1 MGTVQGIELL
11 LLATAILI
19 GVAYIATQVVRR
31 PSDHPVGR
39 LLLGLVP
46 AVIAVALIL
55 FSRVDVVPDDA
66 EQPLWIVT
74 IVLVSGLLIVGTTWR
89 VSRH

>member
-1 MGTVQGIELL
+1 MGTIQGLELL
-11 LLATAILI
+11 LLATAILV
-19 GVAYIATQVVRR
+19 GVAYIATQVVRH

-66 EQPLWIVT
+66 EQSLWIVA
-74 IVLVSGLLIVGTTWR
+74 IVLVSGLLIAGTTWR

>member
-1 MGTVQGIELL
+1 
-11 LLATAILI
+11 
-19 GVAYIATQVVRR
+19 
-31 PSDHPVGR
+31 
-39 LLLGLVP
+39 LVP

-66 EQPLWIVT
+66 EQSLWIVA
-74 IVLVSGLLIVGTTWR
+74 IVLVSGLLIAGTTWR